1 LGRFKHLSVIPEAWL
16 HSTILGIHH
25 AVSSGQMERL
35 RSAARRELRT
45 MRPFSVQ
52 LGPTWPGV
60 TAVTAAMYPETGMVE
75 LAERIQTAAS
85 SVQGVTLSNS
95 EGGFWPHVSLCY
107 ARAGST
113 AAADRALNRGLRRLR
128 PERVETTVDRVHLVW
143 QRQDLVRLLY
153 TWERIDEY
161 RLGERG

>member
-1 LGRFKHLSVIPEAWL
+1 
-16 HSTILGIHH
+16 
-25 AVSSGQMERL
+25 
-35 RSAARRELRT
+35 

-60 TAVTAAMYPETGMVE
+60 TAVTAAMYPETGMAE
-75 LAERIQTAAS
+75 LAERIQAAAS
-85 SVQGVTLSNS
+85 SAPGVSLRAPAG
-95 EGGFWPHVSLCY
+95 EFWPHVSLCY
-107 ARAGST
+107 ARAYST

-143 QRQDLVRLLY
+143 QRQDLVRRLY
-153 TWERIDEY
+153 TWERFDKY